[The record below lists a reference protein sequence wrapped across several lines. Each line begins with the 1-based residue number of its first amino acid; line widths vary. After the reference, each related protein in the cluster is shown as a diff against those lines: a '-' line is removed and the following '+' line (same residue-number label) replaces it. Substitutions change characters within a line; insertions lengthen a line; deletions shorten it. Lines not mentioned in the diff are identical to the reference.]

1 MQVAINSLLDF
12 FFFFNLASI
21 LADGVLSLPELD
33 GWNHQRS

>member
-1 MQVAINSLLDF
+1 MQVAINSLLD